1 MTGEGLTVAVLG
13 AGVVGR
19 TLASGWSR
27 AGHRIV
33 LGTRDPGSA
42 RIREA
47 LGELDHATAAR
58 HADAVAQAEIV
69 VLTLP
74 GDQVPDLLD
83 SLGDALRGLPV
94 VDATNRIGATEPSA
108 IAALRAAGALPYRAY
123 STVGVEQMAAPAF
136 GGIPSDL
143 FFAGP
148 ARHRGVV
155 ERLIRD
161 TGFRP
166 AFAGEDDGAY
176 AAVDA
181 VGRLWLQLVF
191 RAGYGRRLGFRLLT
205 EEDDR
210 RD

>member
-1 MTGEGLTVAVLG
+1 M
-13 AGVVGR
+13 
-19 TLASGWSR
+19 
-27 AGHRIV
+27 
-33 LGTRDPGSA
+33 
-42 RIREA
+42 
-47 LGELDHATAAR
+47 
-58 HADAVAQAEIV
+58 AQAEIV

-83 SLGDALRGLPV
+83 GLGDALRGLPV
-94 VDATNRIGATEPSA
+94 VDATNRMGAAEPSA
-108 IAALRAAGALPYRAY
+108 IAALRVAGALPYRAY
-123 STVGVEQMAAPAF
+123 NTVGVEQMAEPAF
-136 GGIPSDL
+136 GGVPSDL

-148 ARHRGVV
+148 ARHRSLV